1 MIDYHNPTDRGPSTH
16 YCAVCSGAKASYIA
30 DPYELRMDDGAGG
43 VIELSL
49 CGEHAR
55 ALADRIRKDLEE
67 LASIDKL
74 LKDAKEGSLFED
86 TELQPCVIPQVQT
99 LTIQGPP
106 ELMAMVK
113 SVTIEFKEEA
123 GE

>member
-1 MIDYHNPTDRGPSTH
+1 MTDYHNPTDHQSPSTH
-16 YCAVCSGAKASYIA
+16 YCAVCSDYMST
-30 DPYELRMDDGAGG
+30 PYELRMDDGRGG
-43 VIELSL
+43 ILRVSL

-67 LASIDKL
+67 LVSIDKL
-74 LKDAKEGSLFED
+74 VKDAEEGSLFEE
-86 TELQPCVIPQVQT
+86 TELRPCVIPQVQT

-106 ELMAMVK
+106 ELMATVK

-123 GE
+123 SE

>member
-1 MIDYHNPTDRGPSTH
+1 MTDQGPGTH
-16 YCAVCSGAKASYIA
+16 YCAVCAVPSYIG
-30 DPYELRMDDGAGG
+30 DPYELRMDDGKGG

-67 LASIDKL
+67 LVKIDELVKA
-74 LKDAKEGSLFED
+74 AKEGSLFEE
-86 TELQPCVIPQVQT
+86 TALQPCVIPQVQT

-106 ELMAMVK
+106 ELMATVK

-123 GE
+123 SE